1 MKVSEDFVGFR
12 NVTLVKYGRE
22 RAEVKVDFNQ
32 ILRCSADGLV
42 L

>member
-12 NVTLVKYGRE
+12 HVTLVKYGRE

-32 ILRCSADGLV
+32 ILTEMLG
-42 L
+42 